1 MEGIF
6 VFIKFPVR
14 RGFIAFHLHRNL
26 FSYAYQVS
34 QKSGKYSIL
43 IKYEKFMI
51 DFHKRKDI
59 FMKRASLSPE
69 DQVRSIHFKYEIPE
83 DRVQAALDRGFRFG
97 DVDQAALLSCLSD
110 ASMEDILAMRKD
122 DPWGVI
128 KKKLGLTAAV
138 YEKTYLL
145 HRAERLERFYGIS
158 AQRALTLLEEG
169 YPNHWIRL
177 AYLLE
182 QHTGVKTEDIVHS
195 RKKSEKWKPWA
206 ERVLHVSPEDFTAWI
221 AETRN
226 PSLARKK

>member
-1 MEGIF
+1 
-6 VFIKFPVR
+6 
-14 RGFIAFHLHRNL
+14 
-26 FSYAYQVS
+26 
-34 QKSGKYSIL
+34 
-43 IKYEKFMI
+43 MI
-51 DFHKRKDI
+51 YFHKRKDI
-59 FMKRASLSPE
+59 SMKRASLSPE

-158 AQRALTLLEEG
+158 AKRALTLLEEG

>member
-1 MEGIF
+1 
-6 VFIKFPVR
+6 
-14 RGFIAFHLHRNL
+14 
-26 FSYAYQVS
+26 
-34 QKSGKYSIL
+34 
-43 IKYEKFMI
+43 MI
-51 DFHKRKDI
+51 YFHKRKDI
-59 FMKRASLSPE
+59 CMKRASLSPE

-128 KKKLGLTAAV
+128 KKKLGLTAVV

-182 QHTGVKTEDIVHS
+182 QHIGVKTEDIVHS